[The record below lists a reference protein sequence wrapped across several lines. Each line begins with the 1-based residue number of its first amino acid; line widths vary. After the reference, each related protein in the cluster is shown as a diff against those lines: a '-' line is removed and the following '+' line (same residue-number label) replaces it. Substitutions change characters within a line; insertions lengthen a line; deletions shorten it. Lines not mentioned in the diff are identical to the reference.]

1 MIRVL
6 NGGGYRA
13 FDVLKVRIF
22 QRTIPATGLRTQVAK
37 GVDENAR
44 NRLGRASYCE
54 DCSSLSPGKIAPP
67 GFSTLHSRIG

>member
-6 NGGGYRA
+6 NGGGYRP
-13 FDVLKVRIF
+13 FDVLKVRIL

-44 NRLGRASYCE
+44 SRLERASHRE
-54 DCSSLSPGKIAPP
+54 DCSSLSPGKIASP
-67 GFSTLHSRIG
+67 GFSILHSRIG